1 MLKTSGS
8 ACSYVYAKHIKLNYL
23 VLDIENK
30 LDSMFYSKIASSLLK
45 ITYMEKIS
53 AIFAGQGSQYAGMG
67 RKLISYKPGKETFQI
82 ASDVLKMDI
91 EFLCCNGTDEELSRT
106 EVTQPA
112 ILTCSIAAYRII
124 KSDEFSNSQI
134 VGQPKFSA
142 TAGLSVGEYSAL
154 VASGSLNFADAIQIV
169 QERGRLMSE
178 AAKINPGVMVAVIGL
193 DAEIVKSI
201 CESASS
207 VGVVQP
213 ANYNSPAQIVISG
226 EKQAV
231 EKAIELA
238 KSAGAKRCIPLDVSG
253 AFHSPL
259 MRIAESG
266 LRKVLNM
273 FSFSTPDIPFI
284 ANVTGDYV
292 KNPKEIVEMLALQL
306 SSSIQWEAVMRKM
319 LDEGISTFI
328 EFGPGKVLSGLI
340 RRMSK
345 DVKVY
350 SSDELL

>member
-1 MLKTSGS
+1 
-8 ACSYVYAKHIKLNYL
+8 
-23 VLDIENK
+23 
-30 LDSMFYSKIASSLLK
+30 
-45 ITYMEKIS
+45 MEKIA

-67 RKLISYKPGKETFQI
+67 RKLISYKLGKETFQI
-82 ASDVLKMDI
+82 ANDILKIDL
-91 EFLCCNGTDEELSRT
+91 ESLCCDGTDEELSKT

-112 ILTCSIAAYRII
+112 ILTCSIAAYKII
-124 KSDEFSNSQI
+124 KSDEFNNNSQNI
-134 VGQPKFSA
+134 GQLSFFA

-154 VASGSLNFADAIQIV
+154 VASGSLNFGDAIQIV
-169 QERGRLMSE
+169 QKRGILMAE
-178 AAKINPGVMVAVIGL
+178 AAKANPGIMVAVIGL
-193 DAEIVKSI
+193 NADVVKSI
-201 CESASS
+201 CETASS

-226 EKQAV
+226 EKEAV
-231 EKAIELA
+231 DKAVELA
-238 KSAGAKRCIPLDVSG
+238 KKAGAKRCIPLDVSG

-273 FSFSTPDIPFI
+273 FSFSIPKIPFI
-284 ANVTGDYV
+284 ANVTGDYIQ
-292 KNPKEIVEMLALQL
+292 NPENIVEILALQL
-306 SSSIQWEAVMRKM
+306 SSPIQWEAVMRRM
-319 LDEGISTFI
+319 LEEGINTFV
-328 EFGPGKVLSGLI
+328 EFGPGKVLAGLI